1 MPDTN
6 AFGRWDELG
15 SAQRWFIAL
24 TPPFITV
31 AAGAVDRATN
41 LGLLYAAAGLLV
53 AALTLFFLMDSAW
66 SRLKG
71 RLKRR
76 SGLLALPEEAARV
89 PLRPG
94 RPVPAPFSTWK
105 GAILAAIRRS
115 AFNGPALPFYAG
127 VISAGSL
134 CIIGAVGL
142 YADAGPSLGLALGA
156 GIANAIIM
164 TGAFFSWRR

>member
-1 MPDTN
+1 MPDAN
-6 AFGRWDELG
+6 AFGRWADLG
-15 SAQRWFIAL
+15 SVQRWFIAL

-53 AALTLFFLMDSAW
+53 AALTVFFLLDSAW

-76 SGLLALPEEAARV
+76 SGLLALPEEAARA
-89 PLRPG
+89 PLRPD
-94 RPVPAPFSTWK
+94 RQVPAPFSTWK
-105 GAILAAIRRS
+105 VAMLAAVRRS

-127 VISAGSL
+127 VLSAGSL
-134 CIIGAVGL
+134 CVIGIIGI
-142 YADAGPSLGLALGA
+142 YADAGPVHGLAFGA

-164 TGAFFSWRR
+164 TGAFYSWRR

>member
-1 MPDTN
+1 MPDAN
-6 AFGRWDELG
+6 AFGRWADLG

-53 AALTLFFLMDSAW
+53 AALTLFFLLDSAW

-76 SGLLALPEEAARV
+76 SGLLALPEQAARA
-89 PLRPG
+89 PLRPD
-94 RPVPAPFSTWK
+94 RPVPSPFSTWK
-105 GAILAAIRRS
+105 GGLLAAIRRS
-115 AFNGPALPFYAG
+115 AFNGPALPFFAG
-127 VISAGSL
+127 AFSAGSL
-134 CIIGAVGL
+134 CVIGAVGL
-142 YADAGPSLGLALGA
+142 YADASPTLGLALGA
-156 GIANAIIM
+156 GIANALIM
-164 TGAFFSWRR
+164 TGAFYSWRR